1 MGNIFIFS
9 ILMGLASALVLFPFT
24 KKKLQ
29 LAQEKIQIGHYFDK
43 G

>member
-1 MGNIFIFS
+1 MMGNIFIFS

-24 KKKLQ
+24 KE
-29 LAQEKIQIGHYFDK
+29 ASACTGK